1 MILLSQVSIL
11 THSEVISTSAQSRDQ
26 NTPEPTINRLHV
38 AQGHSRAATISLAA
52 SSQSTGT
59 TDMGDGNHCVPL
71 SQPIIRR
78 HLDGTQSDANARR
91 SVPWTSV
98 ARFHHPT
105 NGHGLWSYETG
116 GARRTRAMS
125 IGGGRPTSL
134 PASQVEVFVELWEKK

>member
-1 MILLSQVSIL
+1 M
-11 THSEVISTSAQSRDQ
+11 STSTQSADGS
-26 NTPEPTINRLHV
+26 TLEPSGSRLPGAKDSSAAV
-38 AQGHSRAATISLAA
+38 AFRSAA
-52 SSQSTGT
+52 SSHDPGATNF
-59 TDMGDGNHCVPL
+59 GDGNHCVPL

-98 ARFHHPT
+98 ARFQHPT

-125 IGGGRPTSL
+125 IGGGRPVSL
-134 PASQVEVFVELWEKK
+134 PASQVEVMVEVWNEEKK